1 LRRTDTTY
9 RAVSAC
15 WRRTGQRRC
24 SGPTCRAEGCSTIG
38 DAEDI
43 DRS

>member
-1 LRRTDTTY
+1 LRRTDPTY

-15 WRRTGQRRC
+15 WRRTGQRRAC
-24 SGPTCRAEGCSTIG
+24 CPTTG
-38 DAEDI
+38 DDEDI